1 MNFSQWRLQRSTPID
16 IVLPVSRLP
25 LTVRPVELLDLAV
38 AGHVP
43 PALMQDLSDLEKDM
57 MASKEVRDAGKQTMA
72 DILQHHEK
80 TAAFSRKLIKNL
92 VMEDDDTPAD

>member
-57 MASKEVRDAGKQTMA
+57 MASKEVRDAGKETLA
-72 DILQHHEK
+72 L
-80 TAAFSRKLIKNL
+80 SLIHI
-92 VMEDDDTPAD
+92 